1 VKVDDMELGGLGE
14 NVVLPF
20 IGLLPSYGQVDDKIQ
35 LF

>member
-1 VKVDDMELGGLGE
+1 MEGGGGKGG

-20 IGLLPSYGQVDDKIQ
+20 IGLLPSYGQGNGKIQ